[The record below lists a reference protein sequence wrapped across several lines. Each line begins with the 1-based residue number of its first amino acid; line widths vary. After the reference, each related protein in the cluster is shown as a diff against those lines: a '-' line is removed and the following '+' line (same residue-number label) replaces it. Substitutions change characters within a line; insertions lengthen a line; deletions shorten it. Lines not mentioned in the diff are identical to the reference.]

1 MKLFDK
7 VKVLVSKPEYEEQEV
22 YKGMVGTIIDA
33 EIRFRAFQVI
43 FTDPTPVTSENW
55 DYIDLKDDILCYI
68 HVKDLE
74 VVEESDCTDEYL
86 LENLPN
92 QDIRWF
98 CKVEDGFIT
107 NLLGEKLNKI
117 PYDYNSWFIMN
128 FYYRK
133 LSSSDTKWSL
143 TTAIVNLN
151 YL

>member
-7 VKVLVSKPEYEEQEV
+7 VKVLVSKAEYEEQEV

-33 EIRFRAFQVI
+33 EIRGRSFHVI
-43 FTDPTPVTSENW
+43 FTDPTPFTEETMYS
-55 DYIDLKDDILCYI
+55 IKPDILCVI
-68 HVKDLE
+68 DIKDLE
-74 VVEESDCTDEYL
+74 VVEESDCTDDYL
-86 LENLPN
+86 LINLPKQN
-92 QDIRWF
+92 PKWF
-98 CKVEDGFIT
+98 CKVEDGYIT

-117 PYDYNSWFIMN
+117 PYDYDSWFIMN

>member
-7 VKVLVSKPEYEEQEV
+7 VKVLVSKAEYEEQEV

-33 EIRFRAFQVI
+33 EIRGRSFHVI
-43 FTDPTPVTSENW
+43 FTDPTPFTEETMYS
-55 DYIDLKDDILCYI
+55 IKPDILCVI
-68 HVKDLE
+68 DIKDLE
-74 VVEESDCTDEYL
+74 VVEESDCTDDYL
-86 LENLPN
+86 LINLPKQN
-92 QDIRWF
+92 PKWF
-98 CKVEDGFIT
+98 CKVEDGFII

-117 PYDYNSWFIMN
+117 PYDYDSWFIMN

>member
-7 VKVLVSKPEYEEQEV
+7 VKVLADAEEYAKEEV

-33 EIRFRAFQVI
+33 EIRGRSFHVI
-43 FTDPTPVTSENW
+43 FTDPTPFTEETMYS
-55 DYIDLKDDILCYI
+55 IKPDILCVI
-68 HVKDLE
+68 DIKDLE

-98 CKVEDGFIT
+98 CKVEDGFII
-107 NLLGEKLNKI
+107 NLLGEKLNKV
-117 PYDYNSWFIMN
+117 PYDYDSWFIMN

-133 LSSSDTKWSL
+133 LSPSDTKWSL

>member
-7 VKVLVSKPEYEEQEV
+7 VKVLADAEEYAKEEV

-33 EIRFRAFQVI
+33 EIRGRSFHVI
-43 FTDPTPVTSENW
+43 FTDPTPFTEETMYS
-55 DYIDLKDDILCYI
+55 IKPDILCVI
-68 HVKDLE
+68 DIKDLE
-74 VVEESDCTDEYL
+74 VVEESDCTDDYL
-86 LENLPN
+86 LINLPKQN
-92 QDIRWF
+92 PKWF
-98 CKVEDGFIT
+98 CKVEDGFII

-117 PYDYNSWFIMN
+117 PYDYDSWFIMN